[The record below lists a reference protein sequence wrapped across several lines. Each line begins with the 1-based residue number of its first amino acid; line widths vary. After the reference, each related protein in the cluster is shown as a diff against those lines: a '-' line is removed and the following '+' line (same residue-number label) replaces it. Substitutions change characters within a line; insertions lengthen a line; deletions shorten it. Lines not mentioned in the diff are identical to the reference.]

1 MQHEKNGTAYRIL
14 ELAGSL
20 PMEWL
25 SVGKYRLV
33 KSKHSAGMWRFQTN
47 SDGNHAGLL
56 VWFPASSP
64 TQLHGLMD
72 CPSALPARAIQH
84 PGSPS
89 SGQFEESQK
98 QVKMQYCFYFL
109 QMKLQNTSPRGS
121 FKISFSILFQT
132 HFFFFGNVRIS
143 HRTGIAA
150 SGQCSSVPTA
160 QQAVT
165 LDTSKVCSA
174 WEPAEWVSFSTEE
187 QDSTAQNSPS
197 VKHGV
202 TNFAVVKRGN
212 LLQNQAKSHT

>member
-1 MQHEKNGTAYRIL
+1 METTQAYLSGFLPAPLPNSMDWWTAPVPYL
-14 ELAGSL
+14 PVLSSTQAPQALGSL
-20 PMEWL
+20 RSLRNRSKCNIVSTFSRWNFRTPLPGEV
-25 SVGKYRLV
+25 SKY
-33 KSKHSAGMWRFQTN
+33 H
-47 SDGNHAGLL
+47 
-56 VWFPASSP
+56 FP
-64 TQLHGLMD
+64 
-72 CPSALPARAIQH
+72 
-84 PGSPS
+84 
-89 SGQFEESQK
+89 F
-98 QVKMQYCFYFL
+98 CF
-109 QMKLQNTSPRGS
+109 KP
-121 FKISFSILFQT
+121 I
-132 HFFFFGNVRIS
+132 FFFFGNVRIS

-212 LLQNQAKSHT
+212 LLQN